1 MRIIHI
7 DNYDVCEENGKFLA
21 ASFVDYEG
29 VSHSVE
35 LTEELEEYFRSV
47 RKEEFREDWEKRFHI
62 VVGINST
69 EDVFEI
75 KISMNSNCK
84 SAEDIFFENE
94 IEKIILKEINNLPS
108 PQRNRVYLKI
118 IKDYKNAEIANCE
131 NVDKSAVTRSLKV
144 GIEKIF
150 KKYKKF

>member
-1 MRIIHI
+1 MASLYKSPR
-7 DNYDVCEENGKFLA
+7 VVTLGGENGIRKIL
-21 ASFVDYEG
+21 VGGNNPVTIQTMWKEG
-29 VSHSVE
+29 ITDVAEGSE
-35 LTEELEEYFRSV
+35 KLTS
-47 RKEEFREDWEKRFHI
+47 
-62 VVGINST
+62 
-69 EDVFEI
+69 
-75 KISMNSNCK
+75 
-84 SAEDIFFENE
+84 
-94 IEKIILKEINNLPS
+94 ILKEINNLPS